1 MKTAVRLLI
10 VVVLLIAAGLA
21 FIFSGFYDVAAD
33 AEHTNPVQWVL
44 RTTQSRSVHR
54 RAEEVRPPAWVA
66 NPSPAALRTGLGHYN
81 AMCVTCH
88 GAPGVTISEI
98 GQGLNPIPPELSG
111 RTGDDAG
118 ETFWV
123 VKHGIKMTG
132 MPAFGLT
139 HSDEEL
145 WAIVAFVQKMPDLTG
160 EDYQKMAVEAGVALA
175 PVGHMHEHGGEE
187 HKEHEMSAAEEEEHK
202 RMHGGGR

>member
-1 MKTAVRLLI
+1 MKTVVRLLV

-33 AEHTNPVQWVL
+33 SEHINPVQWVL

-54 RAEEVRPPAWVA
+54 RAEEVRPPGWLAK
-66 NPSPAALRTGLGHYN
+66 PDPAVLRNGLVHYH

-88 GAPGVTISEI
+88 GAPGVRISSV
-98 GQGLNPIPPELSG
+98 GQGLNPAPPELSG
-111 RTGDDAG
+111 HQDDAG
-118 ETFWV
+118 ETFWI

-132 MPAFGLT
+132 MPAFGVT

-145 WAIVAFVQKMPDLTG
+145 WAIVALVQKMPDLTPV
-160 EDYQKMAVEAGVALA
+160 DYQKMAAEAGVTAA
-175 PVGHMHEHGGEE
+175 PDEHMHEHGDHGEE
-187 HKEHEMSAAEEEEHK
+187 GGEHEH
-202 RMHGGGR
+202 